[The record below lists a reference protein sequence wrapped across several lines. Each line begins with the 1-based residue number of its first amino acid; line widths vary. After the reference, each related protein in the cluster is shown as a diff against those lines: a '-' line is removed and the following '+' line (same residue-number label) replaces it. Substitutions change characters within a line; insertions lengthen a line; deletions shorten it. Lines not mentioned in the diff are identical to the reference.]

1 MRKRLRILL
10 LACLAAAIVVPV
22 GFALSLESA
31 KRASA
36 PDRTQP
42 MARVVSRPVAM
53 AESASTVALTG
64 VPEWARLV
72 GVGSVLFGLAAVMRR
87 TRRTDA

>member
-10 LACLAAAIVVPV
+10 LACVAAAIVVPV

-31 KRASA
+31 KRGAV

-42 MARVVSRPVAM
+42 VAHVVSRPFAP
-53 AESASTVALTG
+53 AESAPAVGLTG
-64 VPEWARLV
+64 IPEWARLV

-87 TRRTDA
+87 TRRNT

>member
-10 LACLAAAIVVPV
+10 LACLVAAIVVPV

-31 KRASA
+31 KRAA
-36 PDRTQP
+36 GPDGTRHV
-42 MARVVSRPVAM
+42 AHVVSRPFAM
-53 AESASTVALTG
+53 EASAPPVALTG
-64 VPEWARLV
+64 IPEWARLV

-87 TRRTDA
+87 TRRDI